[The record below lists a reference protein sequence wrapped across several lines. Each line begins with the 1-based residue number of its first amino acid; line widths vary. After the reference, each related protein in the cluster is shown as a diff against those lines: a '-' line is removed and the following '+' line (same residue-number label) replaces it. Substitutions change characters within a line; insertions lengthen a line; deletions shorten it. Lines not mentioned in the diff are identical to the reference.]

1 MFLSPFSQF
10 LVAFVLI
17 PATTQNILPIPSHH
31 NHHNYLLS
39 LIQMDSVKRSAVT
52 PSKSRLARSFAK
64 VLHLRVATG
73 VAPVEGIQ
81 KVKAQESSKNDQD
94 TGSWSQSR
102 SFEDNDEK
110 LRNTAELEAHL
121 AQLFASVSSIKA
133 AYAQLQYAQSPYD
146 SNGIQSADQIVV
158 SELKNLSE
166 LKRRYVKKQF
176 DPSPDGTL
184 CLAEIQEQKSLLK
197 TYELMRKKLECQM
210 KLKDSEI
217 TFLREKLV
225 DCHKQNKL
233 LEKRLNPSGHLSVLD
248 NLHLSGIS
256 PSHFI
261 TVLQH
266 TVKSIRSFVKLMI
279 TEMESSGWDISAAA
293 AAIQPGVV
301 FSKATHKCLA
311 FESFVCRE
319 MFDSFHI
326 PNFSLPNESLPEQN
340 HRQQNHRHW
349 LFFERFIELKSA
361 RSKEYLA
368 QKPKSTFG
376 KFCRAKYLK
385 LVHPTMESSFFGNLS
400 QRNLINSG
408 DFPHTPF
415 FTSFSEMAKRVWLLH
430 CLAFSFNPEAS
441 IFQVNKGCFFSEVYM
456 ESVIDEPS
464 PSPLA
469 DNTYPQVAFTVVPGF
484 RIGKT
489 VIQCQVYLS
498 QC

>member
-1 MFLSPFSQF
+1 
-10 LVAFVLI
+10 
-17 PATTQNILPIPSHH
+17 
-31 NHHNYLLS
+31 
-39 LIQMDSVKRSAVT
+39 MDSVKRSAVT
-52 PSKSRLARSFAK
+52 PSKSRLARTFAK
-64 VLHLRVATG
+64 VLHIRMVTG
-73 VAPVEGIQ
+73 VAPVDGIQ
-81 KVKAQESSKNDQD
+81 KIKAPESSKDDQD
-94 TGSWSQSR
+94 TGSWSRSQSYD
-102 SFEDNDEK
+102 DNDEK

-121 AQLFASVSSIKA
+121 AQLFASISSVKS

-166 LKRRYVKKQF
+166 LKRCYLKKQF
-176 DPSPDGTL
+176 DPSPERTL

-197 TYELMRKKLECQM
+197 TYEIMRKKLECQM

-217 TFLREKLV
+217 TFLREKLE
-225 DCHKQNKL
+225 DCHKQNKS
-233 LEKRLNPSGHLSVLD
+233 LEKRLNPSAHLSVLD

-266 TVKSIRSFVKLMI
+266 TVKSIRSFVRLMI
-279 TEMESSGWDISAAA
+279 NEMESSGWDINAAA
-293 AAIQPGVV
+293 AAIQPSVV
-301 FSKATHKCLA
+301 FLKATHRCLA

-319 MFDSFHI
+319 MFDSFHF

-340 HRQQNHRHW
+340 QWQRF
-349 LFFERFIELKSA
+349 FFERFIKLKST
-361 RSKEYLA
+361 RVKEYLA
-368 QKPKSTFG
+368 RKPKSTFG

-385 LVHPTMESSFFGNLS
+385 LVHPKMESSFFGNLS
-400 QRNLINSG
+400 QRNIVNSG
-408 DFPHTPF
+408 NFPDTPF

-430 CLAFSFNPEAS
+430 CLAFSFNPEAK
-441 IFQVNKGCFFSEVYM
+441 IFQVNKGCPFSEVYM
-456 ESVIDEPS
+456 ESIIDEPS
-464 PSPLA
+464 PPPDCPPDTHSR
-469 DNTYPQVAFTVVPGF
+469 VAFTVVPGF

>member
-1 MFLSPFSQF
+1 
-10 LVAFVLI
+10 
-17 PATTQNILPIPSHH
+17 
-31 NHHNYLLS
+31 
-39 LIQMDSVKRSAVT
+39 MDSVKRSAVT
-52 PSKSRLARSFAK
+52 PSKSRLARTFAK
-64 VLHLRVATG
+64 
-73 VAPVEGIQ
+73 AP
-81 KVKAQESSKNDQD
+81 ESSKDDQD
-94 TGSWSQSR
+94 TGSWSRSQSYD
-102 SFEDNDEK
+102 DNDEK

-121 AQLFASVSSIKA
+121 AQLFASISSVKS

-166 LKRRYVKKQF
+166 LKRCYLKKQF
-176 DPSPDGTL
+176 DPSPERTL

-197 TYELMRKKLECQM
+197 TYEIMRKKLECQM

-217 TFLREKLV
+217 TFLREKLE
-225 DCHKQNKL
+225 DCHKQNKS
-233 LEKRLNPSGHLSVLD
+233 LEKRLNPSAHLSVLD

-266 TVKSIRSFVKLMI
+266 TVKSIRSFVRLMI
-279 TEMESSGWDISAAA
+279 NEMESSGWDINAAA
-293 AAIQPGVV
+293 AAIQPSVV
-301 FSKATHKCLA
+301 FLKATHRCLA

-319 MFDSFHI
+319 MFDSFHF
-326 PNFSLPNESLPEQN
+326 PNFSLPNE
-340 HRQQNHRHW
+340 
-349 LFFERFIELKSA
+349 FIKLKST
-361 RSKEYLA
+361 RVKEYLA

-385 LVHPTMESSFFGNLS
+385 LVHPKMESSFFGNLS
-400 QRNLINSG
+400 QRSIVNSG
-408 DFPHTPF
+408 KFPDTPF

-430 CLAFSFNPEAS
+430 CLAFSFNPEAK
-441 IFQVNKGCFFSEVYM
+441 IFQVNKGCPFSEVYM
-456 ESVIDEPS
+456 ESIIDEPS
-464 PSPLA
+464 PAPDCPPETHSR
-469 DNTYPQVAFTVVPGF
+469 VAFTVVPGF